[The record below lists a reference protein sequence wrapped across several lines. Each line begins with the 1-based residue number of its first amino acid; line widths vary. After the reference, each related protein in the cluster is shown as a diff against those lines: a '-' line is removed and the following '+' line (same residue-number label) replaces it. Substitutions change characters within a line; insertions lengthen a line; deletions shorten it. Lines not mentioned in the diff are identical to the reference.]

1 MFLILMLYMIFAST
15 FTIAKAALSYTTPIF
30 LIAIRMLIG
39 GGLLLMYQY
48 WCDYKQWRFSWS
60 DIGLLVQVSFFEYYT
75 AFIFECWALQWVSS
89 SKACLIFNLSPFVT
103 AIISF
108 FMFKERLTWKK
119 RIGLTMGFLGFI
131 PILRATAAQEDIAGS
146 LFGVSMPEIS
156 LLGAVFCASYGWIV
170 LRETQKRGYAIVMI
184 NGLTMTMAGC
194 AALITSLLLEGFPVI
209 TPPQG
214 CLGSTLPWLCNNI
227 GTHGAGIV
235 MFMVYTMSLVVLAH
249 IIGFNLYGY
258 LLNRYSTTFVSF
270 AGFVTPLFA
279 ALFGWIFL
287 CEEIGG
293 SFFLTTAIVFWGLLL
308 FYQDEL

>member
-1 MFLILMLYMIFAST
+1 MIFAST

-39 GGLLLMYQY
+39 GGLLLAYQY
-48 WCDYKQWRFSWS
+48 WYDHKNWYFKWYDMSA
-60 DIGLLVQVSFFEYYT
+60 LLQVSFFEYYT

-103 AIISF
+103 AVISF
-108 FMFKERLTWKK
+108 FMLKERLTWKK
-119 RIGLTMGFLGFI
+119 TVGLIIGFAGFI
-131 PILRATAAQEDIAGS
+131 PILMATTAYEDLAGS

-184 NGLTMTMAGC
+184 NGLTMTLAGF
-194 AALITSLLLEGFPVI
+194 AALLTSFMIEGFPVI
-209 TPPQG
+209 MPPQSCFG
-214 CLGSTLPWLCNNI
+214 ATLPWLCSSF
-227 GTHGAGIV
+227 GLYGAGVV
-235 MFMVYTMSLVVLAH
+235 MFMVYTLALVILAH

-258 LLNRYSTTFVSF
+258 LLSRYSATFVSF

-287 CEEIGG
+287 CEKIGF
-293 SFFLTTAIVFWGLLL
+293 SFFLTTGIVFWGLLL